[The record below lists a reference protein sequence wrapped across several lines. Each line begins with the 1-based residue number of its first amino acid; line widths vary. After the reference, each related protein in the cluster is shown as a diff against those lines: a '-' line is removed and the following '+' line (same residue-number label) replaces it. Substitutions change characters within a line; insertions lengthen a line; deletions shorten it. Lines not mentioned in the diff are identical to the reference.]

1 MNKKVI
7 FFFSTSVCT
16 VPKMEQ
22 YCSCVSKFIR
32 FRTPHEKSFLVF
44 DVPNAKYLT
53 FGTPNDDVLS
63 KNRKAQISYL
73 SITT

>member
-1 MNKKVI
+1 MNKKVN

-16 VPKMEQ
+16 VPKTEQ
-22 YCSCVSKFIR
+22 YCSRVSKFIR
-32 FRTPHEKSFLVF
+32 FRIPHEKSFFMF

-53 FGTPNDDVLS
+53 FDTPNDDVLS
-63 KNRKAQISYL
+63 KNSKAQISYL

>member
-1 MNKKVI
+1 MNKII
-7 FFFSTSVCT
+7 FFNTSVRI
-16 VPKMEQ
+16 VPKIER
-22 YCSCVSKFIR
+22 YRSHVSKFIR
-32 FRTPHEKSFLVF
+32 FRIPHEKSFFMF

-53 FGTPNDDVLS
+53 FGTPNDDALS